1 MKYPLLIPMIGHGA
15 TDIIDY
21 PIKSIYLNLITGLLI
36 YPISINKR
44 KIILIASSIFHIA
57 QDIPLKLKYLYS
69 SLIHIL
75 WIKFPLIS
83 KLNLLLIHTPLHY
96 KKLYMTKNYKFKYLT
111 GILTSFVSK
120 FFLDNNLDLYLNK
133 LLGDLWWLSFVLS
146 HIILTHLKY

>member
-96 KKLYMTKNYKFKYLT
+96 KKLYLTNNYKLKYLT

-120 FFLDNNLDLYLNK
+120 FFLDNNFDLYLNN
-133 LLGDLWWLSFVLS
+133 LLGQLWWVSFVLS